1 MKNGARIAVLL
12 GGMSAEREVSI
23 ASGSAC
29 IEALRGSS
37 YEVTR
42 IDVGDDIA
50 TVLSVSRPD
59 SVLNMLH
66 GPYGEDGCI
75 QGLLEILRIP
85 YSHSGVLASA
95 LAMNKPRA
103 RDIFARAGIPIAE
116 GMVVPRDE
124 AARAH
129 VMAPPYV
136 VKPVANGSSVGV
148 FIVGA
153 DATSPPQ
160 ELLKP
165 AWDFGEMVLIE
176 KYVAGHELTCG
187 VMGDR
192 ALDIIEITSELP
204 FYNYK
209 AKYSPGGSKHLIP
222 APIPPDIYAA
232 VQQYALKAHEA
243 LGCRG
248 VSRSDFRYDE
258 KTGELVCLELNTQPG
273 MTPTSLVPDMA
284 AYAGISFPQL
294 VEWMVKDASLN
305 R

>member
-1 MKNGARIAVLL
+1 
-12 GGMSAEREVSI
+12 
-23 ASGSAC
+23 
-29 IEALRGSS
+29 
-37 YEVTR
+37 
-42 IDVGDDIA
+42 
-50 TVLSVSRPD
+50 
-59 SVLNMLH
+59 MLH

-103 RDIFARAGIPIAE
+103 RDIFLRAGVPVAE
-116 GMVVPRDE
+116 GMVVPRGE
-124 AARAH
+124 AARTH
-129 VMAPPYV
+129 VMKPPYV
-136 VKPVANGSSVGV
+136 VKPIANGSSVGV
-148 FIVGA
+148 FIVAG
-153 DATSPPQ
+153 DAQSPPK
-160 ELLKP
+160 ELLAP
-165 AWDFGEMVLIE
+165 EWNFGETVLVE
-176 KYVAGHELTCG
+176 RYVAGHELTCG
-187 VMGDR
+187 VMGDK
-192 ALDIIEITSELP
+192 ALDIIEVTSELP

-222 APIPPDIYAA
+222 APIPKDVYTA
-232 VQQYALKAHEA
+232 VQRYALEAHQA

-284 AYAGISFPQL
+284 AYAGLSFAQL
-294 VEWMVKDASLN
+294 VEWMVEDASLN